1 MLAADDWLFSTT
13 WVHVFE
19 EDTPQG
25 AVYRPEEGSVPLS
38 RRPRERLALTRDGLA
53 HVFAPGPDDRFVEH
67 PATWTMEG
75 DEVVVHPRGPG
86 ALFRIVER
94 SPHRLLVTRATPK
107 R

>member
-1 MLAADDWLFSTT
+1 MLAADDSLFSTT

-19 EDTPQG
+19 EDTAQG

-38 RRPRERLALTRDGLA
+38 RRPRERFALTRDGLA

-75 DEVVVHPRGPG
+75 DEVIVHPRGLG
-86 ALFRIVER
+86 APFRIVER
-94 SPHRLLVTRATPK
+94 SPQRLLVTGATPE

>member
-19 EDTPQG
+19 EDTAQG

-38 RRPRERLALTRDGLA
+38 RRPRERFALTRDGLG
-53 HVFAPGPDDRFVEH
+53 HVFAPGPDDRFVEQ
-67 PATWTMEG
+67 PVTWTMEG
-75 DEVVVHPRGPG
+75 DEVIVRPRGAG
-86 ALFRIVER
+86 APFRVVER
-94 SPHRLLVTRATPK
+94 SPQRLLVTRATPK